1 MRNKKNETNT
11 LVDDLEDF
19 KNELKNTKKKRNKM
33 TSGDIELKQKIDNDT
48 LQYSAQHRV
57 LYKRQT
63 SLFTGKSL
71 LRLC

>member
-1 MRNKKNETNT
+1 
-11 LVDDLEDF
+11 
-19 KNELKNTKKKRNKM
+19 M